1 MKKYS
6 IKFLLNNIC
15 GYNIFEDLIILS
27 KESSQGSLFEFYDNH
42 LNFKKNFEMDT
53 IYGGYKLENLFISFK
68 RLGNLE
74 ILNLDT
80 FKKES
85 IVGKFS
91 FIDVKNNKLFFC
103 NLENSCCVTYSFDE
117 HLQTLFKIQNE
128 EFTKY
133 TKFIVGNI
141 GIGYLKDNEIKF
153 LCMQS
158 GNLLWNYNY
167 SIYFN
172 NENTY
177 INDNRVLVSEDRIIF
192 FAYTEDWSNYATF
205 VLDAKTGEVLFT
217 TREMGMKLTENNGL
231 IYQIQRKAIKI
242 LNPKTLEIQTINTSE
257 YCDEQAIFLDDHC
270 VFFYQDRLYVSAR
283 EQSSDVYNIWVIFDF
298 FNQKFEH
305 REDMFFNPKKKKD
318 EKNKIFINDI
328 QANEKLVAVKCSENL
343 YIFEKE
349 DIE

>member
-1 MKKYS
+1 MKKCL
-6 IKFLLNNIC
+6 IKFFLNNIC

-27 KESSQGSLFEFYDNH
+27 KESSQGSLFEVYDNS
-42 LNFKKNFEMDT
+42 LNLKKSFEMDT
-53 IYGGYKLENLFISFK
+53 IYGGYKIENLFVSFK

-74 ILNLDT
+74 ILNLSNFDR
-80 FKKES
+80 ES

-91 FIDVKNNKLFFC
+91 FIELKEENLFFY
-103 NLENSCCVTYSFDE
+103 NLENNCCVMLSANKE
-117 HLQTLFKIQNE
+117 IQTLFEVQE
-128 EFTKY
+128 EDFLHY
-133 TKFIVGNI
+133 PKFIVPSL
-141 GIGYLKDNEIKF
+141 GIGYSKDSFIRLFSLYKGDF
-153 LCMQS
+153 LWQY
-158 GNLLWNYNY
+158 NLET
-167 SIYFN
+167 YFQQPAKIM
-172 NENTY
+172 EG
-177 INDNRVLVSEDRIIF
+177 RVLVSEDRIIF
-192 FAYTEDWSNYATF
+192 FAHTEDWSNYATF

-217 TREMGMKLTENNGL
+217 TKEMGMKLTENNGL

-257 YCDEQAIFLDDHC
+257 YCDEQSIFLDDHC
-270 VFFYQDRLYVSAR
+270 VFFYQDKLYVSAR
-283 EQSSDVYNIWVIFDF
+283 EQSSDVYNIWIIFDF

-328 QANEKLVAVKCSENL
+328 QANEKLVAVRCSENL